1 MIKHV
6 TKGQAARISLPG
18 HGEWSARVAASLP
31 DRLAVATTTV
41 LPRDASGAGGEVS
54 VSTAI
59 GVLRATCIV
68 LGTDR
73 TGLVELSIAGE
84 HHVDQRR
91 AHVRVAAR
99 VPGMVATPGHT
110 LKPLHTYT
118 LDVSGGGVLVAG
130 AGPVEIGAP
139 VAVTVKLP
147 DRDPLRSRGRVTRR
161 TDEGHVALAFDG
173 MDADEREQLV
183 RWIFERQR
191 HELREARNP
200 AHRLPPPGA
209 MGDETG
215 SGGRS

>member
-1 MIKHV
+1 MIKHLA
-6 TKGQAARISLPG
+6 KGQAARIVLHG
-18 HGEWSARVAASLP
+18 HGEWTARVEASLP
-31 DRLAVATTTV
+31 DRLALTTLTV
-41 LPRDASGAGGEVS
+41 LPRDTAGAGGEVA
-54 VSTAI
+54 VSTAL
-59 GVLRATCIV
+59 GVLRAPCVV

-73 TGLVELSIAGE
+73 SGLVELSIAGE

-91 AHVRVAAR
+91 SHVRVAAR
-99 VPGMVATPGHT
+99 VPGVVATPGHM
-110 LKPLHTYT
+110 LRPLHTYT

-130 AGPVEIGAP
+130 AGPVDIGTP

-191 HELREARNP
+191 LELREARGN
-200 AHRLPPPGA
+200 R
-209 MGDETG
+209 
-215 SGGRS
+215 

>member
-6 TKGQAARISLPG
+6 ARGQSARLVLHG
-18 HGEWSARVAASLP
+18 HGEWTARIEAALP
-31 DRLAVATTTV
+31 DRLALATLTV
-41 LPRDASGAGGEVS
+41 LPRDSAGAGGEVS

-59 GVLRATCIV
+59 GILRADCIV

-73 TGLVELSIAGE
+73 SGLVELSIAGE

-118 LDVSGGGVLVAG
+118 LDVSGGGVLIAG
-130 AGPVEIGAP
+130 AGPVDIGTP

-191 HELREARNP
+191 LELREARGY
-200 AHRLPPPGA
+200 R
-209 MGDETG
+209 
-215 SGGRS
+215 